1 MKIKLQKTKTIS
13 GNLYRLSLIT
23 QDFYFYSNYK
33 EGDENGNT
41 LMYDR
46 QTDKLLSDNYF
57 AYIAFEEELEK
68 EDYVWISRY
77 LKNCYTNYMKEYNI

>member
-23 QDFYFYSNYK
+23 EDFYFYSNYK

-46 QTDKLLSDNYF
+46 KTDKMLSSNYF
-57 AYIAFEEELEK
+57 AYIALEEELEK
-68 EDYVWISRY
+68 ENYLWISRY
-77 LKNCYTNYMKEYNI
+77 LKNCYTNYMKNYE

>member
-46 QTDKLLSDNYF
+46 KTDKMLSSNYF
-57 AYIAFEEELEK
+57 AYIALEEELEK
-68 EDYVWISRY
+68 ENYLWISRY
-77 LKNCYTNYMKEYNI
+77 LKNCYTNYMKNYE